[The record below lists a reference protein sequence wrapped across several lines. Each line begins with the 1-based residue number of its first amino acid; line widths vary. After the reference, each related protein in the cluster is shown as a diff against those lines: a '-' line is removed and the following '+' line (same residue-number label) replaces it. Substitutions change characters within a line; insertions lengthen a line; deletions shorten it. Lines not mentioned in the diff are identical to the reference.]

1 MFIANF
7 LSSFASL
14 EPGRST
20 AEQIRS
26 QFGPPA
32 ETWHNEDGSVTWEY
46 PQGPEGTQCHML
58 TLDAR
63 HTLLRIEQVLSDEHF
78 ARIEKGWGHDRVRRL
93 LGRPRSTVF
102 YPLKRE
108 EVWDWRIESPFP
120 DRRILFNVHFD
131 EFGAVTGTSRSEE
144 SLVA

>member
-1 MFIANF
+1 
-7 LSSFASL
+7 
-14 EPGRST
+14 
-20 AEQIRS
+20 
-26 QFGPPA
+26 
-32 ETWHNEDGSVTWEY
+32 
-46 PQGPEGTQCHML
+46 ML

-63 HTLLRIEQVLSDEHF
+63 HILLRIEQVLSDEHF
-78 ARIEKGWGHDRVRRL
+78 ARIEKGWSHDRVRRL
-93 LGRPRSTVF
+93 LGRPRTTVF

-120 DRRILFNVHFD
+120 DRRLLFNVHFD

>member
-7 LSSFASL
+7 LSPFGFL
-14 EPGRST
+14 EPGRTT
-20 AEQIRS
+20 AEEIGSRL
-26 QFGPPA
+26 GAPA
-32 ETWHNEDGSVTWEY
+32 ETWHNEDGSTVWEY
-46 PQGPEGTQCHML
+46 PQGPEGTTCHML
-58 TLDAR
+58 TLDR
-63 HTLLRIEQVLSDEHF
+63 GVLRQVEQVLIEANF

-120 DRRILFNVHFD
+120 DRRALFNVQFD

-144 SLVA
+144 GTGG

>member
-1 MFIANF
+1 VFIANF
-7 LSSFASL
+7 LSPFAAL

-20 AEQIRS
+20 AEQVRA
-26 QFGPPA
+26 QLGPPL

-46 PQGPEGTQCHML
+46 PQGPEGSTCHML
-58 TLDAR
+58 TFDAR
-63 HTLLRIEQVLSDEHF
+63 HVLAHVDQVLAEANF
-78 ARIEKGWGHDRVRRL
+78 ARIEKGWSHDRVRRL

-120 DRRILFNVHFD
+120 DRRVLFNVHFD
-131 EFGAVTGTSRSEE
+131 EAGAVTGTSRSEE
-144 SLVA
+144 STGG

>member
-1 MFIANF
+1 VFIANF
-7 LSSFASL
+7 LSPFSSL
-14 EPGRST
+14 EPGHST
-20 AEQIRS
+20 AEQIRARI
-26 QFGPPA
+26 GAPA

-46 PQGPEGTQCHML
+46 PQGPEGTTCHML

-63 HTLLRIEQVLSDEHF
+63 HVLARIEQVLDEVHF
-78 ARIEKGWGHDRVRRL
+78 ARIERGWGHDRVRRL

-120 DRRILFNVHFD
+120 DRRVLFNVHFD

-144 SLVA
+144 SLAD